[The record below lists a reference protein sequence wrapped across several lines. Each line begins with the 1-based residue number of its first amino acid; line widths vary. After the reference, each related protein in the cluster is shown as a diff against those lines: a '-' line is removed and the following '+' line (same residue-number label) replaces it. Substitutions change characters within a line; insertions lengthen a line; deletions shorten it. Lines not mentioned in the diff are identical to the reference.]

1 MLRQA
6 RLLLSTNKNEKTG
19 HKLKSRYHFEL
30 NPVWKIQLFHLQL
43 QANEF
48 IFLFLALKHTNAAH
62 SEASAGNKSVKIS
75 IETPKFRP

>member
-1 MLRQA
+1 MLDCSFQP
-6 RLLLSTNKNEKTG
+6 TKTKNEKTG

-48 IFLFLALKHTNAAH
+48 ISLFLALKHTYAAH
-62 SEASAGNKSVKIS
+62 SN
-75 IETPKFRP
+75 PRPEIKA